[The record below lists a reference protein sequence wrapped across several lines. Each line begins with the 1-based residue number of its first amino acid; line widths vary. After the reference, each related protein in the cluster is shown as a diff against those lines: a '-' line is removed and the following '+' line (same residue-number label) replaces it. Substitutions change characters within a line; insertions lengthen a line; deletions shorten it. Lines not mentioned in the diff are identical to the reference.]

1 VKDHDMMHMGTGRS
15 RLGITVA
22 ALALLAGC
30 TDMTLSEPGVKAPED
45 AEVRKPVAEQ
55 PAAPASASVTEAP
68 VQTTPAQAPAATQP
82 FAFEAPAR
90 GDIPPATCQFDGFAL
105 PANAKVYAAG
115 AYGGKEADFQIDQS
129 GHQATTIQVAVHEPN
144 APVVLL
150 LGAYE
155 PTVWS
160 VGWTRGT
167 RIAAVLVTGYHRQQL
182 TGLPANV
189 PLLVSTYDNRGPCG
203 YAYVGGEG
211 SSKLNPL
218 AREVFG
224 RAVDVAYPAR
234 DGRAVIG
241 TLPPGAALV
250 TDAAA
255 TPVKEFQLKG
265 VPPAGQAGIDAA
277 LRDGTLRPA
286 TPADLRAWEA
296 ARQRNQGAPD
306 IPRIEGGDTE
316 RSTELP
322 YRSYT
327 VRKAFNIPAG
337 LYGAHSATFFVAPGV
352 PVPTG
357 NPGHSQVRLI
367 EDGSC
372 SGPTC
377 GMR

>member
-1 VKDHDMMHMGTGRS
+1 MKHMGTGRG
-15 RLGITVA
+15 RLGIAVA

-30 TDMTLSEPGVKAPED
+30 GDMTLSEPGVKAPEAED
-45 AEVRKPVAEQ
+45 AHKPVAEQ
-55 PAAPASASVTEAP
+55 AVPAGPVPVPEAPARTNPTQE
-68 VQTTPAQAPAATQP
+68 PAATQP

-90 GDIPPATCQFDGFAL
+90 GDIPPATCRFDGFAL

-129 GHQATTIQVAVHEPN
+129 GHQATTIQVAVHEPH

-167 RIAAVLVTGYHRQQL
+167 QIAAVVVTGYHRQQL

-211 SSKLNPL
+211 SAKLNPL

-255 TPVKEFQLKG
+255 TPVKEFQVKDAPL
-265 VPPAGQAGIDAA
+265 AGQAGIDAA
-277 LRDGTLRPA
+277 LRSGILRPA

-316 RSTELP
+316 RSSGMP

-327 VRKAFNIPAG
+327 VRKAFVIPAG
-337 LYGAHSATFFVAPGV
+337 LTGAHSATFFVAPGV

-357 NPGHSQVRLI
+357 DPGHSQVRLI